1 VHVDFNSFRT
11 RLWLLVWYA
20 CQLAFVR
27 DEASVVSRNHHL
39 RIRREIVLVWS
50 YQDLGENVHDDALVI
65 FYEKHDEKQ
74 GVVVA
79 AEVRDEWRVG
89 GADGNGNE
97 NDDEEQAAL
106 KKVVVAVASDEGS

>member
-1 VHVDFNSFRT
+1 
-11 RLWLLVWYA
+11 
-20 CQLAFVR
+20 
-27 DEASVVSRNHHL
+27 
-39 RIRREIVLVWS
+39 
-50 YQDLGENVHDDALVI
+50 VI